1 MLYAS
6 IKTDHMDKLSFNDE
20 IEFNENHVISKVIV
34 ETSFSKEIR
43 ILLKSGQVMKEHKTP
58 FPIIIHIIQGNLKL
72 GVQSE
77 MYDMKDGDIIALDG
91 NIPHNLIAVE
101 DSIVRLTLSKHDK
114 VERVKSVLEN

>member
-1 MLYAS
+1 
-6 IKTDHMDKLSFNDE
+6 MDKLSFNDE